1 MSYYSQVYLKTTTE
15 GWIMMKRFN
24 DSIIEERNK
33 PLGGACV
40 QRTPTGFYKIHFTDV
55 KWHDGYKCVEHFLEM
70 LDRYDKYDIPFSFIR
85 VGEEIDDIEH
95 RIGETDDVPYE
106 IESFEPVVDIND
118 ENDSMYEYVSKT

>member
-1 MSYYSQVYLKTTTE
+1 MGYYSQVYLKTTTE
-15 GWIMMKRFN
+15 GWIMMKRFD
-24 DSIIEERNK
+24 DSITEISDK
-33 PLGGACV
+33 PLGGAYV

-55 KWHDGYKCVEHFLEM
+55 KWYDTYKCVEHFLKM
-70 LDRYDKYDIPFSFIR
+70 LDRYDECDIPYSFIR
-85 VGEEIDDIEH
+85 IGEVIDDIEH